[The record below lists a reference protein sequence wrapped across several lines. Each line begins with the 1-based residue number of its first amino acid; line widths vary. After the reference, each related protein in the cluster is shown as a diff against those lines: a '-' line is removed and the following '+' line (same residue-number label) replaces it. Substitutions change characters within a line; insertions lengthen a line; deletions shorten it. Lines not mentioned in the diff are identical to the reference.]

1 MCNKHAACLYVEQG
15 SFALVIQHM
24 QNNKLVDKKK
34 KYSSASQIIMQPFY
48 GTHLLYNNIP
58 LDSLKKYIY

>member
-34 KYSSASQIIMQPFY
+34 KIQLCITDNHAAILWDPF
-48 GTHLLYNNIP
+48 TL
-58 LDSLKKYIY
+58 